1 MPTER
6 ELRVQLS
13 ECGRMLWNCGLVG
26 AFEGNLS
33 ARLDSNRVL
42 VSPANIHKIEITPES
57 LVVVDIRNRW
67 VSGGLPTSELPL
79 HLAVYEAREDVVAA
93 VHAHPP
99 TATGFSI
106 AGETLP
112 NGVITEADLVLGEVA
127 LVPYAPP
134 GTTHLAES
142 VKPYL
147 PAHNA
152 FLLSH
157 HGALTLGVSIKEA
170 YNRMEVLERCA
181 RMILAARMLGRVQTI
196 PHGSGR
202 SGGNEPR

>member
-1 MPTER
+1 M
-6 ELRVQLS
+6 S

-33 ARLDSNRVL
+33 ARVDANRVL
-42 VSPANIHKIEITPES
+42 VSPANVHKVDITPEA
-57 LVVVDIRNRW
+57 LVIVDVRNRW
-67 VSGGLPTSELPL
+67 VSGGSPTSELPL
-79 HLAVYEAREDVVAA
+79 HLAVYEARDDVMAA

-99 TATGFSI
+99 TATGFSV

-147 PAHNA
+147 LSHNV
-152 FLLSH
+152 FLMSH
-157 HGALTLGVSIKEA
+157 HGALTLGGSIKEA

-196 PHGSGR
+196 PYGPKST
-202 SGGNEPR
+202 GGDEPR

>member
-6 ELRVQLS
+6 ELREQLS

-33 ARLDSNRVL
+33 ARLDANRVL
-42 VSPANIHKIEITPES
+42 VSPANVHKVDMRPES
-57 LVVVDIRNRW
+57 LVIVDVRNRW
-67 VSGGLPTSELPL
+67 VSGGSPTSELPL
-79 HLAVYEAREDVVAA
+79 HLAVYEAREDVMAA

-134 GTTHLAES
+134 GTTQLADRI
-142 VKPYL
+142 KPYL
-147 PAHNA
+147 PSHNV
-152 FLLSH
+152 FLMSH
-157 HGALTLGVSIKEA
+157 HGALTLGGSIKEA
-170 YNRMEVLERCA
+170 YNRMEVLERCSQ
-181 RMILAARMLGRVQTI
+181 MILAARVLGRVHTI
-196 PHGSGR
+196 PRGSA
-202 SGGNEPR
+202 GGDGPR